1 MEDARHHALDELRG
15 AAVTPL
21 LTQAIFE
28 APIIRGRSNG
38 IDALR
43 AIFAL
48 WVVIAHL
55 VPRTYQIQG
64 ADKVP
69 GWLYYFTQTIVGQLT
84 QASGELHPAVLGFIV
99 LSGYCIHRNGL
110 RDDAP
115 DVRKYATRR
124 AFRIL
129 PVFWLACALPLITLP
144 IDSWLDAAKT
154 LSSNGATTVFP
165 VCLFAKAT
173 TLTALTSY
181 FDWDGCSGSG
191 NGPLVTVA
199 VEIWLYIIY
208 AVVFAL
214 FVRASRQRVVLAIMA
229 VSFAVT
235 LGIAFAL
242 GPSADFYNWWQNSSI
257 GGFLP
262 YWWLGAVLVA
272 PGAMTVA
279 KRLFV
284 PLLLVWIVLT
294 AAILYGFDIGSG
306 VAELRKLVF
315 AIGIGGIIG
324 WLESAAIADNP
335 LSLIGRAGYSVYA
348 FHSPLVLLL
357 VLLGLW
363 WPLTL
368 AIIVAFGLGVYVV
381 VEKPMIELGRRRL
394 AAVVAS

>member
-1 MEDARHHALDELRG
+1 MEQARRHAMGRLGG
-15 AAVTPL
+15 AAVTFVMQ
-21 LTQAIFE
+21 QAIFD

-55 VPRTYQIQG
+55 VPRTYKLQG

-69 GWLYYFTQTIVGQLT
+69 GWLYYFTETIVGQLT

-115 DVRKYATRR
+115 DVRKYAMRR

-129 PVFWLACALPLITLP
+129 PVFWLACALPLVTLP
-144 IDSWLDAAKT
+144 IDTWLDAAKT
-154 LSSNGATTVFP
+154 LKSNGATTVFP
-165 VCLFAKAT
+165 VCLFAKAA
-173 TLTALTSY
+173 TLTALTSS

-214 FVRASRQRVVLAIMA
+214 FAAASRQRVVLAIMSF
-229 VSFAVT
+229 SFAVT
-235 LGIAFAL
+235 IGIAVTL

-272 PGAMTVA
+272 PGAMAVA

-284 PLLLVWIVLT
+284 PLLLLWIVLT
-294 AAILYGFDIGSG
+294 VAILYGVDIGSG

-348 FHSPLVLLL
+348 FHSPLVLLF

-368 AIIVAFGLGVYVV
+368 TIVVAFGLGVYFV
-381 VEKPMIELGRRRL
+381 VERPMIELGKRRL
-394 AAVVAS
+394 AAMAMS